1 LSTKL
6 LSTKLTSAPLTKR
19 RACVVPLKHGANR
32 DQSKTEG
39 NRYHVDEFTVLSI
52 LPLATRTFESPA
64 SCDDSEWITGRL
76 VKNGQ
81 RAGRGM

>member
-6 LSTKLTSAPLTKR
+6 LSTKLTSVPLTKR

-39 NRYHVDEFTVLSI
+39 NRYHVDEFRQSYSQCNIKQWSTPGSS
-52 LPLATRTFESPA
+52 LAHLGSPIKTFPYFKFCATS
-64 SCDDSEWITGRL
+64 
-76 VKNGQ
+76 V
-81 RAGRGM
+81 